1 MEVSLVRAR
10 LSLGLVAT
18 FLGLLAILQRGAL
31 ARPPRARREPRPSWE
46 RRRPRLRAR
55 QRAAR
60 GDVGSVVRRAKGA
73 AICQAEELRLD
84 AYRSYV
90 EPLLPDVSARVIDG
104 VKRIGEGRP
113 AADEATPASID
124 VHAVALRASH
134 EPCKARGVH
143 RAVPETTPS
152 APQLPPA
159 LDDEDWWEGK
169 GFSRPG
175 ASNCSP
181 LSQMLLAR
189 TPQIAA
195 RHVTY
200 PQPHGPHGWLPVP
213 HSGRLPGLGVVI
225 RPVAG
230 DRPTGQQLFTLTST
244 VWSRLA
250 VYKGQERD
258 SRSERGRT
266 MHQDREHS
274 VRGGAA
280 QGLPQVASIDTTAQQ
295 TAASSR

>member
-10 LSLGLVAT
+10 LSWGLVAT

-31 ARPPRARREPRPSWE
+31 ARPPRARREPRPSGE

-175 ASNCSP
+175 TFANAPRQNAADRGTTRNLSATAWSPWLAPCSP
-181 LSQMLLAR
+181 FR
-189 TPQIAA
+189 TP
-195 RHVTY
+195 
-200 PQPHGPHGWLPVP
+200 P
-213 HSGRLPGLGVVI
+213 
-225 RPVAG
+225 RP
-230 DRPTGQQLFTLTST
+230 
-244 VWSRLA
+244 
-250 VYKGQERD
+250 
-258 SRSERGRT
+258 RGRHPT
-266 MHQDREHS
+266 RRRRPAHR
-274 VRGGAA
+274 AA
-280 QGLPQVASIDTTAQQ
+280 TFHADLDGLVTARRVQGTGTRFPKRKGKDDAPGS
-295 TAASSR
+295 